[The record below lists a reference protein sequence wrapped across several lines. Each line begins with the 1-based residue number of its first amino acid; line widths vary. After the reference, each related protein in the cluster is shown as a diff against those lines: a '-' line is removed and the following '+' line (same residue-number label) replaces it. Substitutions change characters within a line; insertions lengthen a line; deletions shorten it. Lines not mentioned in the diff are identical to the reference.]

1 MKDDVNNLLF
11 MQHQIEVLSRYA
23 PEGDVI
29 VAEQLA
35 SFTFRITSVTAFAIL
50 VVFLGGTT
58 TVIGTDSE
66 ISGTINDLADGIVNA
81 INANPSNLNITAQR
95 PATIVGQDGT
105 VTIIAPVGSGAS
117 YNGVALNLVVTGAN
131 ISSFQDPYIF
141 LGGVTQ
147 VLADTPCLTDKEA
160 RTIYETLDNICGG
173 GCGCSDDNIYK
184 DLIIS

>member
-1 MKDDVNNLLF
+1 MKDDVNKLLF

-23 PEGDVI
+23 PKGDVI

-35 SFTFRITSVTAFAIL
+35 SFTFRITSVTAVSSLIIF
-50 VVFLGGTT
+50 FGNTFT
-58 TVIGTDSE
+58 TVGIDGST
-66 ISGTINDLADGIVNA
+66 SGVINDLANGIVNS
-81 INANPSNLNITAQR
+81 INTNPSGFNITAKR
-95 PATIVGQDGT
+95 PSPIVGQDGT

-117 YNGVALNLVVTGAN
+117 YNGVALNIIVIGAS
-131 ISSFQDPYIF
+131 ISSFQDPFIF

-147 VLADTPCLTDKEA
+147 VLADTPCLTDAQA
-160 RTIYETLDNICGG
+160 RTIYETLDDTCGG